1 MAHVSVTRIPATPR
15 PQGGGLPGPEVT
27 QRACAAPA
35 EIAVVVTVHKPYLRY
50 LRECLDSIER
60 QWERAE
66 GPQGLAE
73 RVVVLDGCTPPR
85 WLRRHPH
92 WRLVAG
98 QWGQSSLARNAGLW
112 ATRAPWIVWFDA
124 DNTMPPTYLAA
135 MTTALEQAAPEVGI
149 VYPDLQWCDEGMAPT
164 HLRRMPEFDYWDLRQ
179 GNCVDTSAAWRREA
193 VEEAGGWPVVPVL
206 DDYALALRV
215 TAAGWEAQHLHGP
228 AVLWRRHEGQ
238 RSETRWADPRKG
250 LEAMWRTRTLAVVTL
265 LAGRRNL
272 LDAWLAWLRT
282 ADLPPQTTV
291 YAVDNSGDP
300 QFGADVR
307 ARFEGLPMPAR
318 YRVDS
323 TRLDGVATGLE
334 RHRHVS
340 ALYNRALADVGED
353 LVLTLED
360 DVLPPA
366 DAVRMLHKHYDL
378 DSAVGAAGATY
389 ASPTDA
395 RVACAAR
402 DMHLWR
408 HSPELHEVAEPEEV
422 GFVGAGCT
430 LYANGALRRVLP
442 RTATIIKGGILGWD
456 ALVSAAIRAEGFRV
470 LLDGRVR
477 CEHHVHGERP

>member
-1 MAHVSVTRIPATPR
+1 MAHVSVTRIPATLR
-15 PQGGGLPGPEVT
+15 PQGGGLPGPGAT
-27 QRACAAPA
+27 QRAGAAPA

-60 QWERAE
+60 QWERAN
-66 GPQGLAE
+66 GPQGLVE
-73 RVVVLDGCTPPR
+73 RVVALDGCTPPR
-85 WLRRHPH
+85 WLRRRAG

-98 QWGQSSLARNAGLW
+98 QWAQSSLARNAGLW

-124 DNTMPPTYLAA
+124 DNIMPPTYLAA

-149 VYPDLQWCDEGMAPT
+149 VYPDLQWCDERMAPT
-164 HLRRMPEFDYWDLRQ
+164 RLRRMPEHDYWLLRRS
-179 GNCVDTSAAWRREA
+179 NYVDTSAAWRREA

-206 DDYALALRV
+206 DDHALALRV

-238 RSETRWADPRKG
+238 RSETRWDNPRKG
-250 LEAMWRTRTLAVVTL
+250 LAALWETRTLAVVTL
-265 LAGRRNL
+265 LAGRRPV
-272 LDAWLAWLRT
+272 LDQWLNWLNA

-300 QFGADVR
+300 QFGADVCAALEGVPAR
-307 ARFEGLPMPAR
+307 ARYM
-318 YRVDS
+318 VDS
-323 TRLDGVATGLE
+323 ARLEGAVTGLT
-334 RHRHVS
+334 RHQHIS
-340 ALYNRALADVGED
+340 ALYNRVLADACED

-360 DVLPPA
+360 DVLPPP
-366 DAVRMLHKHYDL
+366 DAVRILHEHYDL
-378 DSAVGAAGATY
+378 DSAVGAAAATY
-389 ASPTDA
+389 ASPTDP

-402 DMHLWR
+402 DVHLWR
-408 HSPELHEVAEPEEV
+408 HSPPLGEVGEPEEV

-430 LYANGALRRVLP
+430 LYANCALRRVLP
-442 RTATIIKGGILGWD
+442 RTATIIKGSILGWD